1 MLYLKILCVISFLF
15 LNSLSNNFLFV
26 NSQSYIDSRYNP
38 CTNFY
43 NYTCGK
49 YIHEQ
54 SLIDNYSNIDTFFN
68 FIKSSNQF
76 HLLNFYFNSCLN
88 FKSSNFINTINK
100 FINLSSN
107 QTLEQYLT
115 LITNYSSNNGLFNIE
130 IDTNLINPTLNMLII
145 SPPLHFYN
153 ISNDIS
159 KIQSLYKSP
168 LLNVSFNLANN
179 ISNTI
184 YNFYLNINNTDKK
197 FIKLIP
203 NPKSY
208 LIKLV
213 SKILNLDYSKNVI
226 ILIDNIKYFDF
237 IDQLLINSNHSHI
250 QSYLYLYFILN
261 EFNRFN
267 VSNFKSINHFCK
279 HRIYEDLTYE
289 ISHAYILTQ
298 NNKPLEIRSYLDNL
312 YPKIRLEYFNLIK
325 KYTHFPKI
333 ENSFNIFNI
342 NDFVSD
348 SFTKLLSI
356 NDYLSSYFILMS
368 FKSKQVIESLYNTH
382 FKFINNFSTNLY
394 YSIYDKSLFVP
405 YTSINNIYNSS
416 QSNFTND
423 IRIAFT
429 IAKQLYYSN
438 INYIINNGFR
448 YIKHD
453 FIYKNITSHYYLQD
467 YHAMLA
473 TYNLLNSSY
482 QSYQHHSNYTRDQ
495 LFFIIIGELYCST
508 SISYD
513 DYYHLSIITNQSKL
527 FNNAFSCIK

>member
-1 MLYLKILCVISFLF
+1 MLYLKILCIIPFLF
-15 LNSLSNNFLFV
+15 INSLSNNLLFV
-26 NSQSYIDSRYNP
+26 NSQSYIDSRHNP

-68 FIKSSNQF
+68 FIQSSNQF
-76 HLLNFYFNSCLN
+76 HLLNFYYNSCLN
-88 FKSSNFINTINK
+88 FNSSNLINTINK

-153 ISNDIS
+153 LSNDIPKLFS
-159 KIQSLYKSP
+159 NIHSNIHSI
-168 LLNVSFNLANN
+168 NSSIN
-179 ISNTI
+179 ISNYI
-184 YNFYLNINNTDKK
+184 YNYYININNTDKR
-197 FIKLIP
+197 FIKLVP
-203 NPKSY
+203 NPKSPIIHI
-208 LIKLV
+208 LM
-213 SKILNLDYSKNVI
+213 KILNLDYTKNII
-226 ILIDNIKYFDF
+226 ILIDIIKYFDF
-237 IDQLLINSNHSHI
+237 IDNLLINSNHSHI

-261 EFNRFN
+261 EYNRFN

-289 ISHAYILTQ
+289 LSHAYILTQ

-342 NDFVSD
+342 NDFLSD
-348 SFTKLLSI
+348 SFTNLLSI

-368 FKSKQVIESLYNTH
+368 FKSKQVINSLYNTH

-405 YTSINNIYNSS
+405 YTSINNIYNSL

-467 YHAMLA
+467 YLAMLA

-482 QSYQHHSNYTRDQ
+482 QSYQHRHSCYTRDQ
-495 LFFIIIGELYCST
+495 LFFITIGELYCSS
-508 SISYD
+508 SILYD